1 MFIGDQYPPSSV
13 PSTPIPIEENYHYQL
28 NSKNKF
34 HPAMFYSIPFQI
46 KPFLAEYLYA
56 RYAGNIEEGILH
68 LPPHSYLGRSL
79 HELLCPRP
87 YNAPARETGNVCL
100 RLTSLHRG
108 PSPSTYN
115 YLTQANRRIFE
126 SRAQHLLHTELFE
139 RMLTD
144 RHRRG
149 ISYIESIR
157 CFLLKYQIDS
167 ISEEGLMK
175 AFYRWR
181 KGLSG

>member
-1 MFIGDQYPPSSV
+1 
-13 PSTPIPIEENYHYQL
+13 
-28 NSKNKF
+28 
-34 HPAMFYSIPFQI
+34 MFYSIRFQI

-108 PSPSTYN
+108 PSPTTYN